1 MVPGWFFTVPDGSYG
16 FSWFQAGFYGSWLVF
31 MISGWFLC
39 FFSRFQ
45 VGLLWSQVG
54 FLVIQGSSLVVHGF
68 MSVFIFFQGSRSVF
82 HGASSVF
89 MVFQDSRLISHG
101 SR

>member
-1 MVPGWFFTVPDGSYG
+1 MLV
-16 FSWFQAGFYGSWLVF
+16 FSWFQAVFFTVPNGFYGYSWFQVF
-31 MISGWFLC
+31 MVPGWFLC
-39 FFSRFQ
+39 FFSRLQ
-45 VGLLWSQVG
+45 VGLLWFQVG